1 MSESISIINL
11 YFSVIQDLGMRP
23 CIFQIRLQPNI
34 LNQILFQSWGIS
46 VCIPCRFC
54 DMDSE
59 GYCEHTQR
67 ILQLHST
74 FWHEP
79 FQTPFGRAW
88 IDKHLEVTMAFWQRL
103 LITVLVML
111 VTSFIV
117 GAIWRS
123 TFNMII
129 PSYIAGVIAG
139 LAALPVWELLKRI
152 KPKKEKNLH
161 SANR

>member
-1 MSESISIINL
+1 
-11 YFSVIQDLGMRP
+11 
-23 CIFQIRLQPNI
+23 
-34 LNQILFQSWGIS
+34 
-46 VCIPCRFC
+46 
-54 DMDSE
+54 
-59 GYCEHTQR
+59 
-67 ILQLHST
+67 
-74 FWHEP
+74 
-79 FQTPFGRAW
+79 
-88 IDKHLEVTMAFWQRL
+88 MAFWQRL

-152 KPKKEKNLH
+152 KPKKQKNLH
-161 SANR
+161 P

>member
-1 MSESISIINL
+1 
-11 YFSVIQDLGMRP
+11 
-23 CIFQIRLQPNI
+23 
-34 LNQILFQSWGIS
+34 
-46 VCIPCRFC
+46 
-54 DMDSE
+54 
-59 GYCEHTQR
+59 
-67 ILQLHST
+67 
-74 FWHEP
+74 
-79 FQTPFGRAW
+79 
-88 IDKHLEVTMAFWQRL
+88 MAFWQRL

-152 KPKKEKNLH
+152 KPKKEK
-161 SANR
+161 

>member
-1 MSESISIINL
+1 
-11 YFSVIQDLGMRP
+11 
-23 CIFQIRLQPNI
+23 
-34 LNQILFQSWGIS
+34 
-46 VCIPCRFC
+46 
-54 DMDSE
+54 
-59 GYCEHTQR
+59 
-67 ILQLHST
+67 
-74 FWHEP
+74 
-79 FQTPFGRAW
+79 
-88 IDKHLEVTMAFWQRL
+88 MAFWQRL

-152 KPKKEKNLH
+152 KPKKEKSLH

>member
-1 MSESISIINL
+1 M
-11 YFSVIQDLGMRP
+11 V
-23 CIFQIRLQPNI
+23 
-34 LNQILFQSWGIS
+34 
-46 VCIPCRFC
+46 
-54 DMDSE
+54 
-59 GYCEHTQR
+59 
-67 ILQLHST
+67 
-74 FWHEP
+74 FW
-79 FQTPFGRAW
+79 
-88 IDKHLEVTMAFWQRL
+88 KRL

-111 VTSFIV
+111 AASFIISF
-117 GAIWRS
+117 IWRS